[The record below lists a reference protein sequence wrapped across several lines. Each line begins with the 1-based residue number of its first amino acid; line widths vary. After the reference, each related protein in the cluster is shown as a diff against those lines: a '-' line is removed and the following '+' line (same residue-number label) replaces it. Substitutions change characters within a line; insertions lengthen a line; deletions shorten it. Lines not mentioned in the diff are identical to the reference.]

1 MYVKHLIYR
10 TVSLKWES
18 VPWVRVLHLLRT
30 ILWQPK
36 CASYVRHVSF
46 LPENSS
52 KWKPNRE
59 KSDLKDVL
67 CQAEAFVKEAEFPYT
82 SMWVRA
88 LHDED
93 LFACVA
99 VLSLRLNWSFVRRS
113 GFPGLMFYR
122 ALSSAL
128 SGMPSAFGSLT
139 VVDYGSN
146 VPTVLENNDEAYPS
160 AWMRCNEY
168 QFTAWF
174 CLLILPFC
182 DILSNFPNLKSAE
195 IPALLL
201 CWDRWPTD
209 SVDMATALP
218 STPQNLCLRLDC
230 EEGRSAKAYEQMI
243 ITFVTDNVRRLR
255 SHAPDLNRIC
265 L

>member
-1 MYVKHLIYR
+1 
-10 TVSLKWES
+10 
-18 VPWVRVLHLLRT
+18 
-30 ILWQPK
+30 
-36 CASYVRHVSF
+36 
-46 LPENSS
+46 
-52 KWKPNRE
+52 
-59 KSDLKDVL
+59 
-67 CQAEAFVKEAEFPYT
+67 
-82 SMWVRA
+82 
-88 LHDED
+88 
-93 LFACVA
+93 
-99 VLSLRLNWSFVRRS
+99 
-113 GFPGLMFYR
+113 
-122 ALSSAL
+122 
-128 SGMPSAFGSLT
+128 MPSAFGSLT

-218 STPQNLCLRLDC
+218 STLQNLCLRLDC

-243 ITFVTDNVRRLR
+243 ITFLTDNVRRLR